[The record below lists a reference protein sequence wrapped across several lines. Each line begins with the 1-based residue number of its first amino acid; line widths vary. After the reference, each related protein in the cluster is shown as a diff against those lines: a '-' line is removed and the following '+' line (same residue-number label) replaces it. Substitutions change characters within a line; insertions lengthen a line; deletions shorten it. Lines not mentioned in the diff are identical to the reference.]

1 MGKKKSLGRL
11 GHVGFFL
18 TLLFIVPVL
27 MMAMPVLAANKIILS
42 TETGLPE
49 AHEQTWSGTGK
60 PWTQAVAK
68 RSGGTVEFK
77 LHFGGELVSMIDLMR
92 GVGSG
97 MVNIG
102 SPFTGYYPSEFAME
116 ALLGTLTYPT
126 FRPPDP
132 PRMAITKIL
141 YANIPAFSAA
151 YKRANVRKLFTISCP
166 GWGIV
171 SRVPVTKLSDLK
183 GLKIRTFGTY
193 IPKMLRAAG
202 ATPVTLPFSEVIDA
216 LHKRVVDGTFINLS
230 NARDL
235 KLQDIA
241 KHIVMCGT
249 DGIPGHVIPYA
260 YVINLGTWKKLPAK
274 IKRIMLEEG
283 KRVEM
288 EYAHFSAK
296 EQLIA
301 AKQMEKSGATLHK
314 LSAKDLSEW
323 AKRCGDF
330 PSAAGKDLD
339 KKKLPG
345 TETIALI
352 KKLAKL
358 PMADL
363 MKRYDTAWQKEISMI
378 K

>member
-1 MGKKKSLGRL
+1 MCKKISLGRL
-11 GHVGFFL
+11 GHISFFL
-18 TLLFIVPVL
+18 TLLVIVSVLTIAVPV
-27 MMAMPVLAANKIILS
+27 VAADKIILS

-49 AHEQTWSGTGK
+49 AHEQTWDGTGK

-68 RSGGTVEFK
+68 RSGGYVEFK
-77 LHFGGELVSMIDLMR
+77 SHFGGELVSMIDLMR

-97 MVNIG
+97 LVSIG
-102 SPFTGYYPSEFAME
+102 APFTGYYPSEFTME
-116 ALLGTLTYPT
+116 ALLGTLTYPN

-141 YANIPAFSAA
+141 YADIPAFSEA
-151 YKRANVRKLFTISCP
+151 YKKANVKKIFTISCP

-171 SRVPVTKLSDLK
+171 SRVPVSTLSDLK

-202 ATPVTLPFSEVIDA
+202 AVPVTLPFSEVIDA

-241 KHIVMCGT
+241 KHIVMCGS

-260 YVINLGTWKKLPAK
+260 YVMNLDEWNKLPSN

-288 EYAHFSAK
+288 KYAHFSAK

-301 AKQMEKSGATLHK
+301 AKQMEKTGATLHM
-314 LSAKDLSEW
+314 LSKKDLSEW
-323 AKRCGDF
+323 ANRCGDF
-330 PSAAGKDLD
+330 ESVAAKDLD
-339 KKKLPG
+339 RKKLPG
-345 TETIALI
+345 TKTMALI

-358 PMADL
+358 PMPEL
-363 MKRYDTAWQKEISMI
+363 MALYDKAWQKEISMV